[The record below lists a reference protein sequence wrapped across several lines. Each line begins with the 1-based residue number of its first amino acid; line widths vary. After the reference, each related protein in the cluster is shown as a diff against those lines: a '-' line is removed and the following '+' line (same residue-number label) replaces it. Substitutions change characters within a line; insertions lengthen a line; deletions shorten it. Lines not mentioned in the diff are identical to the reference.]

1 MFDGDASAPG
11 TGFSFFFF
19 LSTPCLLPQLSPCS
33 PLSLGLSQSY
43 QAETGTKTAVL
54 RFPTA
59 FIPAPV
65 KSPLGPSAHLLQAAS
80 PGLVILAPFQCEE
93 SPGKIR
99 MAFFFSG
106 TFFGAGE
113 TFKLGCRRELQ
124 APDVIRGTRS
134 NSVESEFLLNTIM
147 DALHA
152 WAVWK
157 LMSALCKTT
166 DRFCVNRKS
175 G

>member
-1 MFDGDASAPG
+1 MLRPLAQVFPS
-11 TGFSFFFF
+11 SFF

-99 MAFFFSG
+99 MAFFPREHFLVQVKHSSWVPG
-106 TFFGAGE
+106 GS
-113 TFKLGCRRELQ
+113 CRHLTLSDGRVATALSQ
-124 APDVIRGTRS
+124 S
-134 NSVESEFLLNTIM
+134 FLLNTIM

-152 WAVWK
+152 RAVSK
-157 LMSALCKTT
+157 LISALCKTT

>member
-1 MFDGDASAPG
+1 MLRPLAQVFPS
-11 TGFSFFFF
+11 SFF

-99 MAFFFSG
+99 MAFFSSG

-113 TFKLGCRRELQ
+113 TFKLGSRRELQ
-124 APDVIRGTRS
+124 APDVIRRMRS
-134 NSVESEFLLNTIM
+134 NSVESEFFAQHDNGCASCLGSLEIN
-147 DALHA
+147 
-152 WAVWK
+152 
-157 LMSALCKTT
+157 
-166 DRFCVNRKS
+166 FCIV
-175 G
+175 